1 MNKTTNIQHLKFML
15 QLLLL
20 LILPFIIWRGLE
32 TSQLQYFIGIQA
44 LTATLFNWFAFKH
57 LKGLREFQHSKKIQL
72 STFAG
77 TIITLLCWY
86 FLLNNHS
93 IGSLIVMSLY
103 FIYPFILV
111 TFYNRKIA
119 DQ

>member
-1 MNKTTNIQHLKFML
+1 MNKIINIQNLKFIL
-15 QLLLL
+15 QLSLL

-44 LTATLFNWFAFKH
+44 LTAILFNWFAFKF

-77 TIITLLCWY
+77 IIILLFWY

-93 IGSLIVMSLY
+93 IGSLIIMSLY

-111 TFYNRKIA
+111 TFYNRNIA

>member
-1 MNKTTNIQHLKFML
+1 MNKIINIQSLKFML
-15 QLLLL
+15 QLSLL
-20 LILPFIIWRGLE
+20 LILPFTIWRGLE

-44 LTATLFNWFAFKH
+44 LTAILFNWFAFKH
-57 LKGLREFQHSKKIQL
+57 LKGLREFRHSKTIQL

-77 TIITLLCWY
+77 IITTLLFWY

-93 IGSLIVMSLY
+93 IGSLIIMSLY

-111 TFYNRKIA
+111 TFYNRNIA